1 MTLED
6 KHALDHLHCLFS
18 SSDGLQAFGECQ
30 AKQLLSQEYK
40 KQTTKLLSFFYFLI
54 IVHLLSKQNSI
65 KCRLKLVKIIQQH
78 QPLSNQK

>member
-18 SSDGLQAFGECQ
+18 SSDGLQACVECQ
-30 AKQLLSQEYK
+30 AKQLLSQEYT
-40 KQTTKLLSFFYFLI
+40 KQKTSYSVFFFFLI

-65 KCRLKLVKIIQQH
+65 KCRLKLVKIIQERKIH
-78 QPLSNQK
+78 E